1 MRYFISILFF
11 SLVVFLNPTLKAT
24 TNSGENT
31 YDPKGKIYS
40 DTKEQ
45 VGLSEDSNYLFNSI
59 NKHQYFSAKFE
70 QTTLQEKKKRLIEGE
85 IRAHRSGIFKISYF
99 EPLNEVMFSDGK
111 DFYRFDPELEQLNI
125 QPLEELL
132 KETPVGLFT
141 LSLKEIKEL
150 FIFSECR
157 KNLNQFSCLLTSK
170 KEESFIKWIDI
181 GVKNN
186 IFDSFEYLDTF
197 GQTVSL
203 KFKNVSLNKI
213 PNNEFKLNIP
223 EGTDIVSFRN
233 SNK

>member
-1 MRYFISILFF
+1 MYKRQ
-11 SLVVFLNPTLKAT
+11 
-24 TNSGENT
+24 
-31 YDPKGKIYS
+31 IY
-40 DTKEQ
+40 
-45 VGLSEDSNYLFNSI
+45 
-59 NKHQYFSAKFE
+59 KHQYFSANFE
-70 QTTLQEKKKRLIEGE
+70 QTTLQERKKRLIKGE
-85 IRAHRSGIFKISYF
+85 IKAHRSGIFKLSYF

-132 KETPVGLFT
+132 EETPVGLFT
-141 LSLKEIKEL
+141 LNLEEIRKL
-150 FIFSECR
+150 FVFSECQ

-170 KEESFIKWIDI
+170 KEESFIEWINI

-186 IFDSFEYLDTF
+186 VFYYFQYLDTF

-203 KFKNVSLNKI
+203 KFTNVSLSKI

>member
-1 MRYFISILFF
+1 MRYFISFLF
-11 SLVVFLNPTLKAT
+11 SLTLFLNPILKAT
-24 TNSGENT
+24 SINGENNNNA
-31 YDPKGKIYS
+31 DGKIYIN
-40 DTKEQ
+40 TKEQ
-45 VGLSEDSNYLFNSI
+45 ADFSEDPNYLFNTI
-59 NKHQYFSAKFE
+59 NEHQFFSANFE
-70 QTTLQEKKKRLIEGE
+70 QTTLQKRKKRLIKGE

-132 KETPVGLFT
+132 EETPVGLFT
-141 LSLKEIKEL
+141 LNLEEIRKL
-150 FIFSECR
+150 FVFSECQ
-157 KNLNQFSCLLTSK
+157 KSLNQFSCLLTSK
-170 KEESFIKWIDI
+170 KEESFIEWINI

-186 IFDSFEYLDTF
+186 AFYYFRYLDTF

-203 KFKNVSLNKI
+203 KFTNVSLSKI

-233 SNK
+233 GNK